1 MARQEVGKVQEML
14 MVSSQAQ
21 QEAAVE
27 SESSEDKAQQH
38 TVVGWNLF
46 VTMAVEDYKHQQSN
60 TISGTTCREDH
71 ITKTGIGYL
80 LKHIWSSRGFTS
92 GI

>member
-1 MARQEVGKVQEML
+1 MARQEVGNVQEML

-27 SESSEDKAQQH
+27 SESSEDKELSAQQQ

-46 VTMAVEDYKHQQSN
+46 VTMAVKDYKHQQSN
-60 TISGTTCREDH
+60 Q
-71 ITKTGIGYL
+71 K
-80 LKHIWSSRGFTS
+80 KSSQTQPQEQHVDKIILQKQG
-92 GI
+92 